1 MKKIIY
7 YILGFIAA
15 QAMLVTIAM
24 LALHQWSTNGGI

>member
-15 QAMLVTIAM
+15 EAMVVILAMLI
-24 LALHQWSTNGGI
+24 LHQLSIRGGI